1 MRSRVSSCDSFSHPV
16 VASRS
21 TSRARRSGP
30 PCADDTDVGAGRTV
44 VFCHSAPGAGLFDPD
59 PAETDARG
67 VTLLSVDRP
76 GYGRSD
82 PVHHGP
88 VGDGLVRGG
97 RHRSVLDTL
106 DGGPVGV
113 VGWSAGGRVA
123 LALAARRPDLV
134 DRVVVVATPAP
145 DEEIPWIDPEQRA
158 VLDRLRGLAPEDA
171 HAELES
177 RLRSIVP
184 LDPFSAE
191 ALWLLAALTS
201 DEPALAGRDVR
212 ARLGEMLRTA
222 FAQGTEGLASDL
234 AGYCL
239 RPWGF
244 EPEEVVAKT
253 LLLYG
258 ARDPLAGPRHG
269 RWWKSRLPDARL
281 EVVPGRRAPRAAPDV
296 AARPLPPRAEAPSAQ
311 GGSRLRRGTWPR
323 RALGRLISPMKAFFG
338 QRELSTRCPGR
349 GRLGWSAWQRFRAA
363 PSPSPSP
370 TSRARRRS

>member
-1 MRSRVSSCDSFSHPV
+1 VRFFLASGRRVAV
-16 VASRS
+16 NLTR
-21 TSRARRSGP
+21 TSVGP
-30 PCADDTDVGAGRTV
+30 PCADEAPKGSGRTV

-82 PVHHGP
+82 PVH
-88 VGDGLVRGG
+88 RG
-97 RHRSVLDTL
+97 RWATVWSAADDVAAVLDTL
-106 DGGPVGV
+106 EEGPVGV

-145 DEEIPWIDPEQRA
+145 DDEIHWVDPEQRA
-158 VLDRLRGLAPEDA
+158 VLERLRALAPEVA

-184 LDPFSAE
+184 MDPFVPE

-201 DEPALAGRDVR
+201 DEPALADADVR
-212 ARLGEMLRTA
+212 ARLGEMLRA
-222 FAQGTEGLASDL
+222 SFAQGTQGLAADI

-244 EPEEVVAKT
+244 EPEEVTAKT
-253 LLLYG
+253 LLVYG
-258 ARDPLAGPRHG
+258 TRDPLAGPRHG
-269 RWWKSRLPDARL
+269 RWWQSRIPDSRL
-281 EVVPGRRAPRAAPDV
+281 EVVPDAGHLVLLPTWGRILAHLA
-296 AARPLPPRAEAPSAQ
+296 
-311 GGSRLRRGTWPR
+311 PR
-323 RALGRLISPMKAFFG
+323 RALLRVVPDLANDLEEP
-338 QRELSTRCPGR
+338 
-349 GRLGWSAWQRFRAA
+349 SAA
-363 PSPSPSP
+363 
-370 TSRARRRS
+370 